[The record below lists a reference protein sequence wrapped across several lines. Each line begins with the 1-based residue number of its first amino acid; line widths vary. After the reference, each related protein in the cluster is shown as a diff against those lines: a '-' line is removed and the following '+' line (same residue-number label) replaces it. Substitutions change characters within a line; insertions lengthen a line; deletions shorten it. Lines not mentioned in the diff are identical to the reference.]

1 MNSARKQPILGAI
14 AGLVLGFF
22 VGLLASPDKSDPY
35 HTFQRVWETILN
47 CSVGGTIV
55 GFLLGC
61 FANRSLKGWTKHVAV
76 GLLAGVILGLL
87 GGVLVSEFMI
97 ERAVDLVGFDRDDP
111 FFGKRTAAIRVSYR
125 TYSLIT
131 GPTLGAI
138 AGVGIGF
145 LYSNKLNQLCTVKP
159 THES

>member
-1 MNSARKQPILGAI
+1 MGKHHRPQSGAGGI
-14 AGLVLGFF
+14 HRVAGEDCRPCQTRF
-22 VGLLASPDKSDPY
+22 
-35 HTFQRVWETILN
+35 
-47 CSVGGTIV
+47 
-55 GFLLGC
+55 
-61 FANRSLKGWTKHVAV
+61 KGRAKHVAV

-87 GGVLVSEFMI
+87 VGVLVSEFMF
-97 ERAVDLVGFDRDDP
+97 ERAVDLAGFDHDDP

-125 TYSLIT
+125 TYSLII

-145 LYSNKLNQLCTVKP
+145 LYSDELNQLRTVKP